1 MLPEG
6 RLTPGL
12 LASGLGRIGRPH
24 EGLQVVEEGLVSVAK
39 TGLQLDIPILHH
51 TKGELLLLVQRPSNE
66 QAELCFR
73 TAIEIARRL
82 SARSMELRATTS
94 LARLV
99 AKQGRRANAS
109 LMLGDIYSRFTEGVD
124 TVDLKAAKALL
135 DQLDG

>member
-1 MLPEG
+1 MMRG
-6 RLTPGL
+6 RKAGSLSQNVWDGRSL
-12 LASGLGRIGRPH
+12 SHLNHLAHVGQHLC
-24 EGLQVVEEGLVSVAK
+24 E
-39 TGLQLDIPILHH
+39 
-51 TKGELLLLVQRPSNE
+51 LLLVQSPSNA

-109 LMLGDIYSRFTEGVD
+109 LMLGDIYSRFTEGFD